1 MFREEQK
8 ICEFQTL
15 MWVLTLQEGAC
26 HPPPPTLVPIIVPV
40 VALLTGASGDQRD
53 FPQPFSQV
61 SAREKLQP
69 GPTSGR

>member
-1 MFREEQK
+1 MS
-8 ICEFQTL
+8 
-15 MWVLTLQEGAC
+15 
-26 HPPPPTLVPIIVPV
+26 PPPPTLVPIIVPV
-40 VALLTGASGDQRD
+40 VALLTGASGYQRD